1 MFNRKLVKRLR
12 LKLKI
17 AQIAYESCFNEG
29 QAKELK
35 EQDKQIEQLRRLAM
49 DGLGMCFNSECE
61 SCQANQRESE
71 IRAIIIDKVLQEGK

>member
-12 LKLKI
+12 FKLKI

-35 EQDKQIEQLRRLAM
+35 EQDERIEQLRKALETAK
-49 DGLGMCFNSECE
+49 
-61 SCQANQRESE
+61 NQFTNPEFGVNWQD
-71 IRAIIIDKVLQEGK
+71 AADDIDRILKRTNNV